1 MLLTTLSSEP
11 PKPRAASPLSGPSP
25 TPPPVEPLG
34 SLSSKYEVGGRGPGT
49 VSSGAGDAGGA
60 SYGSYQMTSRPDGG
74 TVARF
79 VADPGFP
86 WRDRFAGLAPGSA
99 EFTARWK
106 TLATEAPSDFF
117 ETQHAFIKRTHY
129 DPLVTKT
136 AAEDNLD
143 VRLRSNALQNVVWS
157 TAVQHGPRTSVLRNA
172 IANVPRGTPATALD
186 GELIRA
192 VYAERGRRGPDGSLV
207 HFRRNSQA
215 VQAGVAKRFVD
226 EQRDALRMLADEMPL
241 RVEEV

>member
-1 MLLTTLSSEP
+1 MLSTTLSSES
-11 PKPRAASPLSGPSP
+11 PKPGTPSREP
-25 TPPPVEPLG
+25 EPRPAPPPAEPLG

-60 SYGSYQMTSRPDGG
+60 SYGSYQMTSRPNGG
-74 TVARF
+74 TVTRF
-79 VADPGFP
+79 VGDPGFP
-86 WRDRFAGLAPGSA
+86 WRDRFAGLTPGSA

-106 TLATEAPSDFF
+106 ALAAEAPADFF
-117 ETQHAFIKRTHY
+117 KVQHDFIERTHY
-129 DPLVTKT
+129 DPLVKKT
-136 AAEDNLD
+136 ADEDKLD
-143 VRLRSNALQNVVWS
+143 VRLRSNALRNVVWS
-157 TAVQHGPRTSVLRNA
+157 TAVQHGPKTGVLHNA
-172 IANVPRGTPATALD
+172 IGNVPQGTAPTALD

-207 HFRRNSQA
+207 YFRRNSPA

-226 EQRDALRMLADEMPL
+226 EQRDALRMLANETQP